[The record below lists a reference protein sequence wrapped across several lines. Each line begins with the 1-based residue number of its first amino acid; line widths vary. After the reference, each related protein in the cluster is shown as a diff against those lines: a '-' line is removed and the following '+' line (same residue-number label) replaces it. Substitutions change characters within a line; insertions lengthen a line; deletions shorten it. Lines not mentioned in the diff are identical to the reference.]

1 MRLSVIGGC
10 GFTQRLYSDYP
21 PKRLQRCSVATWLVP
36 SETAAVSAQVL
47 CTPCNHAPVYG
58 VTLFKA
64 TQRMHVCLGL
74 TCHLN
79 LWQNDRDLLRAT
91 AVTRGWNGYR
101 NKSQHRKLTL
111 SKKSKKSKSRRSSR
125 NSNPS
130 PFDHEL
136 VAVPLSYHR
145 SPSFTPSCLRR
156 GAWRGPRYQ
165 EGGGGGGWKTETM
178 KNTTLSRPE

>member
-64 TQRMHVCLGL
+64 THRMHVCLGL

-111 SKKSKKSKSRRSSR
+111 SKKIKKIKIPPLQPELEPEPFRSRVGRCTTEL
-125 NSNPS
+125 S
-130 PFDHEL
+130 PLPKFHAEL
-136 VAVPLSYHR
+136 
-145 SPSFTPSCLRR
+145 SPKRCLAGTQIPGR
-156 GAWRGPRYQ
+156 
-165 EGGGGGGWKTETM
+165 GGGGGGGGGRRR
-178 KNTTLSRPE
+178 L